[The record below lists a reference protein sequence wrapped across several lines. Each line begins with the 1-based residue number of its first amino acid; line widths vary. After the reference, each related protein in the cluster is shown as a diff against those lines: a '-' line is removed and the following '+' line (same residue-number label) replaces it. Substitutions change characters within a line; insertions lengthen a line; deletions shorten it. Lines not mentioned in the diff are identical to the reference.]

1 MRFWRDSKDSKG
13 DSAMR
18 RFLTFVGASLLW
30 IGGCMSAQEAKLSSV
45 NINGVDVP
53 LIFEH
58 SKILPVGEAQFVFV
72 GGAADGEKSGLGIL
86 SAKMLNEGTKTLG
99 NVGFAQKLESK
110 AIGLS
115 AGAGLQTLSLNLS
128 FLSEYQDIAFESL
141 KELLSDPNLTPN
153 TLQKI
158 KAQTSSKIA
167 RKQDDFDNVAQ
178 ENLNRIL
185 FKDTPMQ
192 EPLIGDKESVSA
204 ISLQEVENYL
214 KRNLVLERLII
225 VAGGD
230 MEEEVFKQK
239 VGKILAH
246 LPKGESKK
254 RLSFKAYDKVDSVT
268 ISKPTKQAFVYF
280 GSPFDVQDQT
290 QNYIAKVMSFI
301 LGSSGF
307 GSRMME
313 EVRVKKGLA
322 YSASMRV
329 NVGGAVDYT
338 SGHLQTQLE
347 NKDEAIK
354 VVKEVVAE
362 FVKNG
367 ATQEEL
373 DGAKAF
379 LLGSEPLR
387 GETLSQRL
395 GAKFSYYFR
404 GLPLD
409 YNKRE
414 LESIKALDLKT
425 LNAYITSHQEI
436 LQMSFSVVDAQ
447 ASDQ

>member
-1 MRFWRDSKDSKG
+1 MK
-13 DSAMR
+13 
-18 RFLTFVGASLLW
+18 RFLTFIGISLLW
-30 IGGCMSAQEAKLSSV
+30 IGGCMNAQEAKLSSV

-58 SKILPVGEAQFVFV
+58 SKILPVGEVQIVFV
-72 GGAADGEKSGLGIL
+72 GGAADGEKRGLGVL

-128 FLSEYQDIAFESL
+128 FLSEYQDMAFASL
-141 KELLSDPNLTPN
+141 KELLSDPNLTPH

-158 KAQTSSKIA
+158 KTRTQSKIA
-167 RKQDDFDNVAQ
+167 RKQDDFDSVAQ

-185 FKDTPMQ
+185 FKNTPIQ
-192 EPLIGDKESVSA
+192 EPLIGDKESINA
-204 ISLQEVENYL
+204 ISLKEVEHYL
-214 KRNLVLERLII
+214 NRNLVLSRLII

-230 MEEEVFKQK
+230 MQEEAFKQQIQK
-239 VGKILAH
+239 ALAH
-246 LPKGESKK
+246 LPKGESKA
-254 RLSFKAYDKVDSVT
+254 RLSFKAHDKADSIT
-268 ISKPTKQAFVYF
+268 ITKPTQQAFVYF
-280 GSPFDVQDQT
+280 GSPFDVADQS

-329 NVGGAVDYT
+329 NVGGVVDYT

-354 VVKEVVAE
+354 VVKEVVAD

-373 DGAKAF
+373 DSAKAF

-387 GETLSQRL
+387 EETLSQRL

-414 LESIKALDLKT
+414 LESIKALDLQT

-436 LQMSFSVVDAQ
+436 LQMSFSIVDAQ
-447 ASDQ
+447 PNEKK